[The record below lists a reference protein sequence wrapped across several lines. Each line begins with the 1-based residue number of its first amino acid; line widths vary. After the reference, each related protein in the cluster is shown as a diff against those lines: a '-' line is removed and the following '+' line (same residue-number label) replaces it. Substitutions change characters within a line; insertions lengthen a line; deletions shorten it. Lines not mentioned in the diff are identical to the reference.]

1 MSWSSGERSQG
12 SLYPHGG
19 ERRSL
24 GVKGDCYEWKSS
36 EKRILSETKTK
47 EAAEEVREEQN
58 DMQYVVLCVLQDHKS
73 QEQTSIY
80 AVGFDNNKENVSSH
94 L

>member
-1 MSWSSGERSQG
+1 M
-12 SLYPHGG
+12 
-19 ERRSL
+19 
-24 GVKGDCYEWKSS
+24 
-36 EKRILSETKTK
+36 SETKTE

-58 DMQYVVLCVLQDHKS
+58 DMRHVVLCVLQGHKS
-73 QEQTSIY
+73 QEQISIY

>member
-1 MSWSSGERSQG
+1 M
-12 SLYPHGG
+12 
-19 ERRSL
+19 
-24 GVKGDCYEWKSS
+24 
-36 EKRILSETKTK
+36 SETKTK